1 MSDKKTR
8 VIVVVVAVVVVM
20 VILIAGILSCRSG
33 GLLART
39 QVTATPTKTPKPT
52 FTMTPTATDTPI
64 PTDTPTPT
72 NTATATPVPTNTPI
86 FYTATPTPTPTY
98 TDTPTP
104 TNTPTRQPTR
114 VPTRRPTPTSTPRPT
129 NTPAPQYQ
137 WSAELIW
144 DPIVAPQCGGIGIS
158 KISII
163 KTKTGSPINGA
174 RVLMICYG
182 NNIISHASG
191 TPGEYDPGHYDIWGL
206 TIEPAAYTCTL
217 QMYDLDGQP
226 VQKSEVITIQFDTNP
241 CEPGGSGHQ
250 VAIVNWTKNY

>member
-114 VPTRRPTPTSTPRPT
+114 VPTRRPTPTRVPPTATP
-129 NTPAPQYQ
+129 TPGFQ
-137 WSAELIW
+137 WDGDLVW
-144 DPIVAPQCGGIGIS
+144 DPLVAPNCGGIGIS
-158 KISII
+158 KVSII
-163 KTKTGSPINGA
+163 KDKSGAAINGA
-174 RVLMICYG
+174 RVLMDCYG
-182 NNIISHASG
+182 NPAISVPSG
-191 TPGEYDPGHYDIWGL
+191 EPGVYDPGHYDSWGW
-206 TIEPAAYTCTL
+206 TTQPAAYVCTV
-217 QMYDLDGQP
+217 QMYDLNGVP
-226 VQKSEVITIQFDTNP
+226 VQNSEVITIQFDTNS

-250 VAIVNWTKNY
+250 AAIVNWVKRY